1 MTEPAV
7 PIANP
12 RAVLRR
18 LLPGK
23 WRRLP
28 EGRVAVVRLYG
39 PIVGGG
45 RTTDW
50 IELLQRVRESKR
62 VPAVVIDIDS
72 PGGSA
77 TASDDLFLAV
87 ERLDAVKP
95 VVAAIRGVGAS
106 GSYLAAVGA
115 RRILANPNAV
125 VGSIG
130 VISASPHIP
139 RLLERLGVTVSETK
153 AGRLKGAGSP
163 WRDESDAE
171 LAKERQL
178 IDAIYDAFVG
188 RVAKARGLSEER
200 VRELATGEVWL
211 GTEALALG
219 LVDEIGDTERAIEVA
234 AGLAGVPPRG
244 SPVRIRRPF
253 MFRLVDRFADR
264 TAAAIS
270 DEIALR
276 IWDRW
281 RLG

>member
-1 MTEPAV
+1 M
-7 PIANP
+7 
-12 RAVLRR
+12 
-18 LLPGK
+18 
-23 WRRLP
+23 
-28 EGRVAVVRLYG
+28 AVVRLYG
-39 PIVGGG
+39 PIIGGG

-50 IELLQRVRESKR
+50 IELLQRVRESKH
-62 VPAVVIDIDS
+62 VPGVVIDIDS

-130 VISASPHIP
+130 VISASPHVP
-139 RLLERLGVTVSETK
+139 RLLERLGVTVTETK

-163 WRDESDAE
+163 WRDESDDE
-171 LAKERQL
+171 LSKERQL
-178 IDAIYDAFVG
+178 IDAIYDAFVS
-188 RVAKARGLSEER
+188 RVAKARGLTEER

-219 LVDEIGDTERAIEVA
+219 LVDEIGDTERAVEVVA
-234 AGLAGVPPRG
+234 ELSGVPPRG
-244 SPVRIRRPF
+244 APVRIRQPF
-253 MFRLVDRFADR
+253 MIRLVDRFADR

-270 DEIALR
+270 DEIAVR

>member
-1 MTEPAV
+1 M
-7 PIANP
+7 
-12 RAVLRR
+12 LRR
-18 LLPGK
+18 LLPGR
-23 WRRLP
+23 WRAFP
-28 EGRVAVVRLYG
+28 DHRVAVVRLYG
-39 PIVGGG
+39 PIMGGG

-95 VVAAIRGVGAS
+95 VVAAIRGIGAS

-130 VISASPHIP
+130 VISASPHLP
-139 RLLERLGVTVSETK
+139 RLLERVGVTVSETK

-163 WRDESDAE
+163 WRDDSDEE

-188 RVAKARGLSEER
+188 RVAKARGLSTTR

-234 AGLAGVPPRG
+234 AELAGVPPRG
-244 SPVRIRRPF
+244 APVRIRRPF
-253 MFRLVDRFADR
+253 MIRLVDRFADR
-264 TAAAIS
+264 TAAAIG
-270 DEIALR
+270 DEVALR